1 MADCKNCIHIE
12 VCKSADSCDGRVPG
26 CRHFEPKTKHG
37 RWVWDVESHGDP
49 MYGIDEDYG
58 YRCSECQVWADEY
71 GVDGDIYEE
80 QPTHILHY
88 CPNCGA
94 IMDLPRITD
103 YTMKALEAMDRKA
116 HGGE

>member
-26 CRHFEPKTKHG
+26 CRHFEPKTKHWWWDEINP
-37 RWVWDVESHGDP
+37 RKDVEGW
-49 MYGIDEDYG
+49 IEFDYQ
-58 YRCSECQVWADEY
+58 CSACKEISW
-71 GVDGDIYEE
+71 EE
-80 QPTHILHY
+80 SNY

-94 IMDLPRITD
+94 IMDLPIITD
-103 YTMKALEAMDRKA
+103 KTMNALEAMDRKA

>member
-26 CRHFEPKTKHG
+26 CRHVEPKTKHG
-37 RWVWDVESHGDP
+37 RWEKSEYCGFACCDQCKDV
-49 MYGIDEDYG
+49 Y
-58 YRCSECQVWADEY
+58 
-71 GVDGDIYEE
+71 IYESWLDDGRWK
-80 QPTHILHY
+80 H

-103 YTMKALEAMDRKA
+103 QTMKALEAMDRKA